1 MKLEEMR
8 EKSIVEL
15 KEEVVSLKKK
25 LFELRMAKAL
35 QKNDDPS
42 LVSKT
47 KKQIAKIKTIISEKE
62 LAN

>member
-47 KKQIAKIKTIISEKE
+47 KKQIAQIKTIISEKE